1 MEVASEEEFTIEV
14 RQPLRSHDPRIPLV
28 GDDRAQWLIDLDECP
43 TATLPNAKIRIPT
56 DYFAADEAEYFLEYN
71 VVFSPCGG
79 LAQGVKSA
87 PATLD
92 GLIDF
97 NGRVAP
103 PKKRFVFANGRNNFA
118 VLLVAGI

>member
-1 MEVASEEEFTIEV
+1 MEIASEEEFTTEV

-28 GDDRAQWLIDLDECP
+28 GDDRAQWLIDLDERP
-43 TATLPNAKIRIPT
+43 TAPPPNAKIRIPT
-56 DYFAADEAEYFLEYN
+56 DHFAADEAEDFLEDS
-71 VVFSPCGG
+71 VVFSLRGG

-87 PATLD
+87 PTTLD
-92 GLIDF
+92 GLIEF

-103 PKKRFVFANGRNNFA
+103 PKKRFVFANGRNDFA